1 MLLAV
6 QWAVVVLVVAISAV
20 YSLWRLLGVR
30 QRLWLLEQLV
40 PVATRAH
47 VGWPGRLRTALQ
59 MQALKGCGSCG
70 ANADAAPT
78 QRSGAPRR

>member
-6 QWAVVVLVVAISAV
+6 QWTVVVLVVAISAV

-30 QRLWLLEQLV
+30 QRLWLLEQLI
-40 PVATRAH
+40 PVATLAH
-47 VGWPGRLRTALQ
+47 VGWPGRLKAALQ
-59 MQALKGCGSCG
+59 MQAVKGCGSCG

-78 QRSGAPRR
+78 RRSGAPHR

>member
-1 MLLAV
+1 MLIV
-6 QWAVVVLVVAISAV
+6 QWSAVLLLVGASAV

-30 QRLWLLEQLV
+30 QRLWLLDQLL
-40 PVATRAH
+40 PMAQLAH
-47 VGWPGRLRTALQ
+47 VGWPARLKASLQ

-78 QRSGAPRR
+78 QRSGAPRH

>member
-1 MLLAV
+1 MMLGA
-6 QWAVVVLVVAISAV
+6 QWLVVVGVVAVSAV

-40 PVATRAH
+40 PVATRARI
-47 VGWPGRLRTALQ
+47 GWPQRLMASLQ
-59 MQALKGCGSCG
+59 VQALKGCGSCG

-78 QRSGAPRR
+78 RRSGAPHR